1 MYAYVYGHKHIRAC
15 VCACV
20 LSCVAFNTIN
30 MEIQY
35 TFMMDLDEFN
45 VTREKSINSRVKI
58 RRSISLA

>member
-1 MYAYVYGHKHIRAC
+1 MYAYVYGHKYIRAC

-20 LSCVAFNTIN
+20 LSCVAFNIIN